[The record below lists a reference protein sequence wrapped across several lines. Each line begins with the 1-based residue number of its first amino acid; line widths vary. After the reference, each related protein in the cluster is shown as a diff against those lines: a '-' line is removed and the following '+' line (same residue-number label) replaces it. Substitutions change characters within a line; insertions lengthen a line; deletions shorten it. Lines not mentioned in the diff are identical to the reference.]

1 MRCGRK
7 DPYGAVTLL
16 VAYLGVRRHL
26 GSPLFVN
33 QGTGQAITRGW
44 FCNKRRLCLDY
55 LGWNQLP
62 INTHSFRAG
71 RATDLFD
78 SNNSDSYIQEVGRW
92 SSNAFKRY
100 IRPHYVLA

>member
-1 MRCGRK
+1 MRCRGK
-7 DPYGAVTLL
+7 DTYCPVTLL

-26 GSPLFVN
+26 GGPLFVKH
-33 QGTGQAITRGW
+33 GTGQAITRGW

-55 LGWNQLP
+55 FGWNQLP
-62 INTHSFRAG
+62 ITTHSFRAG

-78 SNNSDSYIQEVGRW
+78 SKHSDSYIQKVGRW

-100 IRPHYVLA
+100 IRPLNVLV